1 MNRLLC
7 LVSTSVLLTA
17 ITFGAGPPRAFSQD
31 SAFPAA
37 DANVP
42 PMGQGAI
49 ILRPQGLIGYP
60 NYSSPKMQRMPI
72 EVAQAWGDEYL
83 GMNPLAIAEIKVIVG
98 MPSGPQPPQ
107 FGLVITTLEDFDP
120 QKMNPQLL
128 KPSGPVM
135 QQDSKLYPLAIPDSP
150 VDLLLEM
157 VNSRTALISDALM
170 LQAMRQSP
178 QGTGPLAD
186 LMKKNPI
193 GSAHAQIVFAAQ
205 PLRPMAQ
212 QIANNPPPNVP
223 PQLREL
229 VQGIALINAVVMR
242 MKLDNGTFITRT
254 EVLADDAPS
263 AAKLHRATESAIDF
277 IGVMMLDRIEQD
289 VASNEPGPI
298 NDAFRAYLKR
308 MIEETLVSFRPTLSD
323 DRVVLNF
330 RADNSIAT
338 TGVLIG
344 LLLPAVQASREA
356 AGRMSSSNNLK
367 QIGLAV
373 HNYHDAYRQ
382 LPAAAITSAD
392 GKPLLS
398 WRVAL
403 LPFLDEMELYNKFKR
418 DEPWNSEHNIV
429 LVDEMPRVFS
439 DPSLRVP
446 PGIGNGLTNYHLAIG
461 DGLLIHPTNKSAFS
475 NVIDGLSFTIM
486 TVAGNEETL
495 RPWTSPDYLEISLDD
510 PLAYVQRPNG
520 FEVGFGDGSV
530 RRIMPEMDV
539 ENFKAMLTRAGRE
552 VINRP

>member
-1 MNRLLC
+1 MNRLSH
-7 LVSTSVLLTA
+7 LVSTSVVLIVT
-17 ITFGAGPPRAFSQD
+17 TFAVGPPRACSQD
-31 SAFPAA
+31 SALPATEA
-37 DANVP
+37 YVP
-42 PMGQGAI
+42 PMGLGAI

-60 NYSSPKMQRMPI
+60 NYSSPSMQRMPI

-83 GMNPLAIAEIKVIVG
+83 GMNPLSIAEIKIIVG
-98 MPSGPQPPQ
+98 MPTGPQPPQ

-120 QKMNPQLL
+120 QKMDPSLL

-135 QQDSKLYPLAIPDSP
+135 QQDRKLYPLAIPDSP
-150 VDLLLEM
+150 VDMLLEM
-157 VNSRTALISDALM
+157 VNSRTALISDPLM

-178 QGTGPLAD
+178 RGTGPLAE
-186 LMKKNPI
+186 LMRQNPI

-212 QIANNPPPNVP
+212 QIASNPPPGVP

-263 AAKLHRATESAIDF
+263 AAKLHRAAESAIDF
-277 IGVMMLDRIEQD
+277 IRVMMLDRIEQD
-289 VASNEPGPI
+289 MASNEPGPI

-308 MIEETLVSFRPTLSD
+308 MIEETLVSFRPSLSD

-344 LLLPAVQASREA
+344 LLMPAVQASREA
-356 AGRMSSSNNLK
+356 ARRMSSSNNLK
-367 QIGLAV
+367 QIGLAM
-373 HNYHDAYRQ
+373 HNYHAAYNHF
-382 LPAAAITSAD
+382 PPAAITSAS
-392 GKPLLS
+392 GEPLLS

-403 LPFLDEMELYNKFKR
+403 LPFVEEMELYDKFKL

-429 LVDEMPRVFS
+429 LIDKMPRVFS
-439 DPSLRVP
+439 DSSLGVP

-461 DGLLIHPTNKSAFS
+461 DGLLINPTAKSGFRD
-475 NVIDGLSFTIM
+475 VIDGTSNTIM
-486 TVAGNEETL
+486 SIAGNQESL
-495 RPWTSPDYLEISLDD
+495 RPWTSPDYLEISLED
-510 PLAYVQRPNG
+510 PLAYVKRPNG
-520 FEVGFGDGSV
+520 FEVGFADGSV
-530 RRIMPEMDV
+530 RRITADIVV
-539 ENFKAMLTRAGRE
+539 ETFKAMLTRAGKE
-552 VINRP
+552 VINRR